1 MIEDIVRDHLIDEIQ
16 LPVYLEEPE
25 RPPRKYMLVEKVGS
39 SDGAAHAVAHAMIA
53 VQSISAESMVSAAL
67 LNEQVKQAMWRL
79 EADSRVTKV
88 RCNSDLNY
96 TDTSTRRYRYQALFE
111 ITYYN

>member
-1 MIEDIVRDHLIDEIQ
+1 MIEDIVRDHLIDEIE

-25 RPPRKYMLVEKVGS
+25 RPPQRYMLIGKTGS
-39 SDGAAHAVAHAMIA
+39 GGDSAAHAVASAMMTI
-53 VQSISAESMVSAAL
+53 QSYAPTLVSAAL
-67 LNEQVKQAMWRL
+67 LNEQVKQSMWKL
-79 EADSRVTKV
+79 EEDDRITRV

-96 TDTSTRRYRYQALFE
+96 TDPQTRRYRYQALFE